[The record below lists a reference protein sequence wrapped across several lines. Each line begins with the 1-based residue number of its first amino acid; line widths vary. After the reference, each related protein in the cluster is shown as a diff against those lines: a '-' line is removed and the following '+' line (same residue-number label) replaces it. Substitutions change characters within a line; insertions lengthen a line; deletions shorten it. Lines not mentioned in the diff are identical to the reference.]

1 MRDITEEE
9 LEALAAAEAAEQQAA
24 RVSQEQDPYLANLA
38 RTAGQGFTAALADEA
53 EAAIYGAGAA
63 LGGGD
68 YSEARDRRLAEI
80 RQQIEMFRQSNPVSA
95 YGSEI
100 GASVLG
106 AGKLKSIPQLAAY
119 GGLYGFGAGEGG
131 FESRAI
137 DAAQSAAMTGAAAK
151 ALQSVTPTVSEAAKA
166 LYERGI
172 RLTPGQ
178 MMGGATKTFEQ
189 GASSLPIA
197 GAAVDRAR
205 TEAIED
211 FNRVVINDAL
221 KSIGK
226 QVPDDVAGREA
237 FKAADD
243 ILRKEYNRVLAPIKL
258 TKTEEL
264 TAAVKS
270 VVDDYAPELGEEGAK
285 RLQAIVDKIVT
296 GRFGETGKISGK
308 VFKEIDSTLGAE
320 IRKMRGSIDYNINK
334 LGDALQDVKNALFGE
349 VAKQNKN
356 PEAIRAVDTAY
367 RRMIPVEKA
376 VEKVGGAGE
385 IFTPAQLLAGVKQAS
400 PRVRGSRRQ
409 FARGEA
415 EGQRLAEQ
423 GKEVL
428 GQLPDSGTARNLLS
442 AGMLGTGFAETA
454 FLGAPITALKAA
466 ASAAPVAAAY
476 SRTGVPLTRSAL
488 LEARRRLPQLT
499 PALPAT
505 SGLLFGD

>member
-9 LEALAAAEAAEQQAA
+9 LEALAAAEAAERQGALTA
-24 RVSQEQDPYLANLA
+24 PEQDPYLANLA
-38 RTAGQGFTAALADEA
+38 RTTGQGLTAGFADEA

-68 YSEARDRRLAEI
+68 YGEAYDRRLAEA
-80 RQQIEMFRQSNPVSA
+80 RQQIEMFRESNPVSA

-106 AGKLKSIPQLAAY
+106 AGKLKSIPALMAY
-119 GGLYGFGAGEGG
+119 GGLYGYGAGEGG
-131 FESRAI
+131 VESRAV
-137 DAAQSAAMTGAAAK
+137 DAAQSAALTGAATK
-151 ALQSVTPTVSEAAKA
+151 ALQSVTPKVSEAAQA
-166 LYERGI
+166 LYDRGI

-178 MMGGATKTFEQ
+178 MMGGVTQRFEQ

-211 FNRVVINDAL
+211 FNRVVVNDAL

-243 ILRKEYNRVLAPIKL
+243 ILRKEYNRVLAPIRL
-258 TKTEEL
+258 TKTAEL
-264 TAAVKS
+264 DAAVKS
-270 VVDDYAPELGEEGAK
+270 VVDDYAPELGEDGAK
-285 RLQAIVDKIVT
+285 RLRAIIDKQVI
-296 GRFGETGKISGK
+296 GRFGKTDKISGK
-308 VFKEIDSTLGAE
+308 VFKEIDSTLGTE
-320 IRKMRGSIDYNINK
+320 TRKMKASQDYDINK
-334 LGDALQDVKNALFGE
+334 LGDALQDVKNSLFE
-349 VAKQNKN
+349 QVAKQNKN
-356 PEAIRAVDTAY
+356 ADAIRNVDIAY

-385 IFTPAQLLAGVKQAS
+385 IFTPAQLLTGVKQAS
-400 PRVRGSRRQ
+400 PRVRGSRRK

-442 AGMLGTGFAETA
+442 AGMLGTGLAETA
-454 FLGAPITALKAA
+454 FLGAPMTALKAA
-466 ASAAPVAAAY
+466 VSAAPVAAAY

-488 LEARRRLPQLT
+488 LEARRRLPQLA
-499 PALPAT
+499 PGLPAT